1 MTEAIDEAISK
12 LKAQIIQD
20 SYDNGGYAG
29 SVATQAMAIE
39 LINERMENAMP
50 LIESEYKPIVQ
61 ALWNGVISDVK
72 YAGTQVRER
81 YL

>member
-1 MTEAIDEAISK
+1 MTEGIDEAIRE

-50 LIESEYKPIVQ
+50 LIDPENKSIVQ
-61 ALWNGVISDVK
+61 ALWNGVISDVMF
-72 YAGTQVRER
+72 AGTQVRER